1 MDMDEI
7 KTHLLENG
15 IDMDAKDFMEKGSDF
30 WIEVFLQEFLSR
42 QGLSYVSFC
51 LLVLISSTSICI
63 FLVSK
68 SSKRL
73 VLLALLWLVIRSF
86 FEVKKWNNKIIL
98 CYGFGCLIMVMC
110 LCLRFEYIYGC
121 GSRIWDIG
129 IVGMARNKR
138 YSSLRVGRNSLVSL
152 IGCRNLLIQ
161 WWHITLGD
169 CVFLLLAFVI
179 MDYPIV
185 SVCCCW
191 GRVSSIYIIYVP
203 CSGKY
208 WCIRYGAADFFVKN
222 SLRGVDWPFIYV
234 MVREVFGLLV
244 SLNQDQSQLRWKG
257 LYCYIY
263 AMRGDGFLPH
273 QGDSGEWYF
282 GQINWL
288 EKEIGSDDRVFCSR
302 HIVCDFGRILDRIF
316 YLIYGIGF
324 ALIWR
329 LNVKNR
335 FVFVASF
342 WLFLAW
348 LRLQRKEDIWTV
360 EIGYHYTH
368 LIGSSEHTNNNFFKC
383 GF

>member
-1 MDMDEI
+1 
-7 KTHLLENG
+7 
-15 IDMDAKDFMEKGSDF
+15 
-30 WIEVFLQEFLSR
+30 
-42 QGLSYVSFC
+42 
-51 LLVLISSTSICI
+51 
-63 FLVSK
+63 
-68 SSKRL
+68 
-73 VLLALLWLVIRSF
+73 
-86 FEVKKWNNKIIL
+86 
-98 CYGFGCLIMVMC
+98 
-110 LCLRFEYIYGC
+110 
-121 GSRIWDIG
+121 
-129 IVGMARNKR
+129 
-138 YSSLRVGRNSLVSL
+138 
-152 IGCRNLLIQ
+152 
-161 WWHITLGD
+161 
-169 CVFLLLAFVI
+169 
-179 MDYPIV
+179 
-185 SVCCCW
+185 
-191 GRVSSIYIIYVP
+191 
-203 CSGKY
+203 
-208 WCIRYGAADFFVKN
+208 
-222 SLRGVDWPFIYV
+222 
-234 MVREVFGLLV
+234 MVREVFGSLV
-244 SLNQDQSQLRWKG
+244 SLNQDQSQLGWKG

>member
-1 MDMDEI
+1 MD
-7 KTHLLENG
+7 TVL
-15 IDMDAKDFMEKGSDF
+15 
-30 WIEVFLQEFLSR
+30 LQEFLSR

-138 YSSLRVGRNSLVSL
+138 YSSLGVGRNSPVSL

-161 WWHITLGD
+161 WWHIKLGD

-179 MDYPIV
+179 MDYPIA
-185 SVCCCW
+185 SVFCCW

-203 CSGKY
+203 CSGKC
-208 WCIRYGAADFFVKN
+208 WCIRYGAADFF
-222 SLRGVDWPFIYV
+222 
-234 MVREVFGLLV
+234 
-244 SLNQDQSQLRWKG
+244 
-257 LYCYIY
+257 
-263 AMRGDGFLPH
+263 
-273 QGDSGEWYF
+273 YF
-282 GQINWL
+282 YFC
-288 EKEIGSDDRVFCSR
+288 KE
-302 HIVCDFGRILDRIF
+302 
-316 YLIYGIGF
+316 
-324 ALIWR
+324 
-329 LNVKNR
+329 
-335 FVFVASF
+335 
-342 WLFLAW
+342 
-348 LRLQRKEDIWTV
+348 
-360 EIGYHYTH
+360 
-368 LIGSSEHTNNNFFKC
+368 
-383 GF
+383 

>member
-1 MDMDEI
+1 
-7 KTHLLENG
+7 
-15 IDMDAKDFMEKGSDF
+15 
-30 WIEVFLQEFLSR
+30 
-42 QGLSYVSFC
+42 
-51 LLVLISSTSICI
+51 
-63 FLVSK
+63 
-68 SSKRL
+68 
-73 VLLALLWLVIRSF
+73 
-86 FEVKKWNNKIIL
+86 
-98 CYGFGCLIMVMC
+98 MVMC

-138 YSSLRVGRNSLVSL
+138 YSSLGVGRYSLVSL

-161 WWHITLGD
+161 WWHIKLGD

-179 MDYPIV
+179 MDYPIA

-191 GRVSSIYIIYVP
+191 GRVISIYIIYVP
-203 CSGKY
+203 CSGKC